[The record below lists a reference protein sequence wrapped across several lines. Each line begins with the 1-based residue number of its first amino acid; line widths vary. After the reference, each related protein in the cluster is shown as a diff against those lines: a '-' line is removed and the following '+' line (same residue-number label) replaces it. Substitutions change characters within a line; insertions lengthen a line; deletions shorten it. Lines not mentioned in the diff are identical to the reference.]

1 VEEGS
6 MGADF
11 GDFNNDGWPDLYYT
25 NSSYQTNQLAVN
37 LRNGNFSLKSYA
49 LGHGETTW
57 LYVGWGTFFADL
69 DNDGWEEIFVVNG
82 HLYSQADHFD
92 MGLKYKQRKLLFQN
106 DPGKKFV
113 EANGSWGPDLDR
125 PELSRGAAYGDY
137 DNDGDLDVVIN
148 NLDGPPTLLR
158 NDGGN
163 RNSWLLVQCEG
174 VRTNRS
180 AVGTRLILRDGT
192 LQQIREVKA
201 GSSYASHCDSRV
213 HFGLGSR
220 SEAEE
225 LEVRW
230 PSGTVQKISRVKANQ
245 LLRLKEPAQ

>member
-1 VEEGS
+1 MLAGVAFDENGVEEGS

-37 LRNGNFSLKSYA
+37 MRNGNFSLKSYA

-82 HLYSQADHFD
+82 HLYPQADRFD
-92 MGLKYKQRKLLFQN
+92 MGLKYKQRNLLFQN
-106 DPGKKFV
+106 QPGRKFV
-113 EANGSWGPDLDR
+113 EAKGSWGPAWIGR
-125 PELSRGAAYGDY
+125 NWGGALLMATMTTMAT
-137 DNDGDLDVVIN
+137 LDVVVN

-163 RNSWLLVQCEG
+163 RQSWLVVQCEG
-174 VRTNRS
+174 VRRIDS
-180 AVGTRLILRDGT
+180 LWERA
-192 LQQIREVKA
+192 
-201 GSSYASHCDSRV
+201 SSFATEHSSRC
-213 HFGLGSR
+213 
-220 SEAEE
+220 A
-225 LEVRW
+225 
-230 PSGTVQKISRVKANQ
+230 K
-245 LLRLKEPAQ
+245 